1 MIPTIDDNQE
11 FNINTLSGLEL
22 AKYVLLRLVN
32 DHDSIEE
39 IAEHSDNDKKLISE
53 VVKFLNDIR
62 WIKQDVNGV
71 YKITTKGKNNMIS
84 QQEPLVNLG
93 R

>member
-39 IAEHSDNDKKLISE
+39 IAEHSDNDEKLISE

>member
-1 MIPTIDDNQE
+1 MIPTIDDNQD
-11 FNINTLSGLEL
+11 FDINTLSGLEL
-22 AKYVLLRLVN
+22 AKYVLSRLVN
-32 DHDSIEE
+32 YHDSIEE
-39 IAEHSDNDKKLISE
+39 IAEYSDNDKQLISE

-62 WIKQDVNGV
+62 WIKQDVNGAF
-71 YKITTKGKNNMIS
+71 KITTKGKNNMIS

>member
-1 MIPTIDDNQE
+1 MIPTIDDNQD
-11 FNINTLSGLEL
+11 FDINTLSGLEL
-22 AKYVLLRLVN
+22 AKYVLSRLVN
-32 DHDSIEE
+32 YHDSIEE
-39 IAEHSDNDKKLISE
+39 IAEYSDNDKQLISE

-62 WIKQDVNGV
+62 WIKQDVNGAF
-71 YKITTKGKNNMIS
+71 KITNKGKNNMIS

>member
-39 IAEHSDNDKKLISE
+39 IAEHSDNDKQLISE

>member
-1 MIPTIDDNQE
+1 MIPTIDDNQG

-32 DHDSIEE
+32 DHDSVEK
-39 IAEHSDNDKKLISE
+39 IAENSDNDKQLITE

-62 WIKQDVNGV
+62 WIKQDANRT

-84 QQEPLVNLG
+84 RQEPLVNLG